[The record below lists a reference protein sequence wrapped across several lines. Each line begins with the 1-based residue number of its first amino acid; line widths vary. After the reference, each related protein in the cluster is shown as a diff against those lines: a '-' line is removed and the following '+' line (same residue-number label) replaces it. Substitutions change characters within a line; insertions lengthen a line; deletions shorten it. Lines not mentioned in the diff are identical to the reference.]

1 MNKRNVRIL
10 CLLLLLVMILSGCA
24 INQTQNP
31 TNVTNSTEGG
41 DPVPEKTTFYF
52 AVGSVDE
59 TAKTAKVLNGDGEVL
74 TISWDGQAPVVG
86 TVNPFTK
93 NGDVYTAQQIET
105 EPVLG
110 PVFVNARQKSFW
122 TNQRYYVTNESI
134 FFVRYSDTEWR
145 VYKGRD
151 AFYKDCNANLYICA
165 NLELDGLA
173 KVVQYVMVVGS
184 YGAAGEWAPA
194 NKEGTIFLDPNGEGW
209 DSGDIN
215 LS

>member
-1 MNKRNVRIL
+1 MIKRNARIL
-10 CLLLLLVMILSGCA
+10 YLLLLLAMIISGCA
-24 INQTQNP
+24 NKQTQES
-31 TNVTNSTEGG
+31 TNATTPTEGG
-41 DPVPEKTTFYF
+41 NPVPEKTNFYF

-59 TAKTAKVLNGDGEVL
+59 AAKTAKVLNGDGEVL
-74 TISWDGQAPVVG
+74 TINWEGQAPVVG
-86 TVNPFTK
+86 AVNPFTK
-93 NGDVYTAQQIET
+93 NGDVYTAQQIQT

-122 TNQRYYVTNESI
+122 TNQRYYVTNDSI

-173 KVVQYVMVVGS
+173 NVVQYVMVVGS
-184 YGAAGEWAPA
+184 YGDAGEWAPA
-194 NKEGTIFLDPNGEGW
+194 NKDNSVFLDPNGEGW
-209 DSGDIN
+209 DTGDID